1 MAVDDLWYL
10 SGKKDDNGDKV
21 PSGRHGRGKRY
32 RVRYTDPTGR
42 ACTKLFD
49 KKVDAENYD
58 ASVRTDVRRGEYID
72 PRAGK
77 VTFREV
83 AEDWRTNQVHATNT
97 VLLIE
102 SLFRRHVYPY
112 LGNRPIATIK
122 RSDIQGLVRRL
133 SVSLAP
139 ASVKVAYRFVVSVF
153 RSATLDGIVLKT
165 PCVGIGLPEVVKK
178 RVRVLPMSDIDALR
192 DAKPDRWQALDDLGA
207 LAGLRQGEA
216 FGLEVEHVDFL
227 RRRIRVEQQLLWL
240 PGEPPF
246 LGPPKTTSSL
256 RTVPIGKT
264 LVARLAAHL
273 KAFPAVEV
281 EIIDKTS
288 GTPVTRKARLIST
301 LSGRAI
307 SRSQYSRQVWRPAVK
322 KVGLQG
328 PGEPTF
334 HDLRHF
340 YASALIAH
348 GASPTQVQQRLGHA
362 SATETLN
369 TYSHL
374 WPDED
379 DRTAAAID
387 ALFEAPVQRLHSVSS
402 EN

>member
-1 MAVDDLWYL
+1 MAVDDLWYA
-10 SGKKDDNGDKV
+10 SGKKDADNKLI
-21 PSGRHGRGKRY
+21 PTKRHGRGKRY
-32 RVRYTDPTGR
+32 RVRYTDPSGAPRTQ
-42 ACTKLFD
+42 LFD
-49 KKVDAENYD
+49 KKIDAENYD

-77 VTFREV
+77 VTFQEV
-83 AEDWRTNQVHATNT
+83 AEDWRSNQVHAHNT

-102 SLFRRHVYPY
+102 SLFRRHVYPH

-153 RSATLDGIVLKT
+153 RSAALDGIVAKT
-165 PCVGIGLPEVVKK
+165 PCVGIGLPEVAKK
-178 RVRVLPMSDIDALR
+178 RVRVLPKDDVDALR
-192 DAKPDRWQALDDLGA
+192 DAKAERWRALDDLGA

-246 LGPPKTTSSL
+246 LGPPKTASSH

-264 LVARLAAHL
+264 LVERLAAHL

-281 EIIDKTS
+281 EIVDKT
-288 GTPVTRKARLIST
+288 GGAPVLRRARLIT
-301 LSGRAI
+301 TAGGRVL

-322 KVGLQG
+322 AVGLDGQ
-328 PGEPTF
+328 GEPTY

-379 DRTAAAID
+379 DRTRAAID
-387 ALFEAPVQRLHSVSS
+387 ALFDAPEQDRLRSVP
-402 EN
+402 

>member
-1 MAVDDLWYL
+1 MAVDDLWYV
-10 SGKKDDNGDKV
+10 SGKKDADNKLI
-21 PSGRHGRGKRY
+21 PTKRHGRGKRY
-32 RVRYTDPTGR
+32 RVRYTDPSGTPR
-42 ACTKLFD
+42 TQLFE

-83 AEDWRTNQVHATNT
+83 AEDWRRNQVHATNT

-133 SVSLAP
+133 SVTLAP

-178 RVRVLPMSDIDALR
+178 RVRVLPMSDVDALR

-246 LGPPKTTSSL
+246 LGPPKTSSSL
-256 RTVPIGKT
+256 RTVPIGRT

-281 EIIDKTS
+281 EIVDKTS
-288 GTPVTRKARLIST
+288 GVPVTRMARLIST
-301 LSGRAI
+301 MSGRAI

-387 ALFEAPVQRLHSVSS
+387 ALFEAPVQDRLRAV
-402 EN
+402 E